1 MPTTQVQGSGNPS
14 FEVDEDGIGWITFD
28 DPNRK
33 LNILDEPVMRR
44 LATVLDSA
52 TSLAEDGSMTALIV
66 RSGKARGFVAGAD
79 VTAIEAVEDPAEGE
93 QASRLGQEIFGK
105 LEALP
110 VPTTAAIHGLCLGG
124 GTELALSC
132 DYRLAS
138 DSPTTGIGLPEVML
152 GILPAWGGTTRLP
165 RLVGLQ
171 AALDLL
177 LSGGRARASKAK
189 RIGLVDE
196 IFPKELFDEK
206 AKAFASDRADGKP
219 PKPRPR
225 GKLVTRLLDG
235 TPPGRAVVLRMA
247 RKQVMKRTGGHYPAP
262 LKILDVVK
270 KGGRVRQAT
279 ALALEADAAG
289 QLIVSSV
296 SKNLI
301 HIFNLNEAAKKGL
314 GALDAEATH
323 VGRLGVLGAGVMGG
337 GIAQL
342 AAYKG
347 IVVRMKDIR
356 HEAISGGLQHA
367 RGLFD
372 KAVQRRRLR
381 RREADQ
387 HMELISGGL
396 DYQSL
401 SGCDLIVEA
410 VVERM
415 DVKRIVLRE
424 TEDAVRA
431 DCIIASNTSSLSID
445 EMSEGLRRPENL
457 AGMHFFNPVHKMPL
471 VEVVRGSRSSDRT
484 VATIYALALELGKV
498 PVVTS
503 DGPGFLVNRVLG
515 PYLNEAGHL
524 LADGA
529 SIEDVDRAATDFG
542 MPMGPLRLVDEVG
555 IDVSSHAGDSLH
567 KALGD
572 RLDPS
577 APLVALADSGRL
589 GKKGGSGFYRYENGA
604 EAGVD
609 QSVYAALKSAVPAE
623 RRTLDQEEIRG
634 RLVLAMINEAAR
646 ALDEGVVA
654 RAADVDLAMI
664 MGTGFPPFLGGLM
677 RFADTIHL
685 KTLLSR
691 LQEMEDLH
699 GQRFTPAPLIARL
712 AAADRSF
719 YDTFGD

>member
-1 MPTTQVQGSGNPS
+1 MPTTQLQGSTNPT

-28 DPNRK
+28 DPVRK
-33 LNILDEPVMRR
+33 LNILDEPIMRR
-44 LATVLDSA
+44 LAGVLDSA
-52 TSLAEDGSMTALIV
+52 TSKAADGSMTALIV
-66 RSGKARGFVAGAD
+66 RSGKDRGFVAGAD
-79 VTAIEAVEDPAEGE
+79 VTAIEAVEDPTEGE

-105 LEALP
+105 LEALS
-110 VPTTAAIHGLCLGG
+110 VPTIAAIHGLCLGG

-138 DSPTTGIGLPEVML
+138 DSPTTAIGLPEVML

-196 IFPKELFDEK
+196 ILPQELFEQN
-206 AKAFASDRADGKP
+206 AKAFALDRADGKAP
-219 PKPRPR
+219 RVRPR
-225 GKLVTRLLDG
+225 GKLLTRLLDG

-270 KGGRVRQAT
+270 RGGQAPK
-279 ALALEADAAG
+279 AVSLGLEAAAAG
-289 QLIVSSV
+289 ELIASSV

-314 GALDAEATH
+314 GPLDAAAVD
-323 VGRLGVLGAGVMGG
+323 VGRLGVIGAGVMGG

-367 RGLFD
+367 SSLFD

-381 RREADQ
+381 RREAAQ

-424 TEDAVRA
+424 TEAAVRA

-457 AGMHFFNPVHKMPL
+457 AGMHFFNPVHRMPL
-471 VEVVRGSRSSDRT
+471 VEVVRGSRSSDRA

-498 PVVTS
+498 PVVTN
-503 DGPGFLVNRVLG
+503 DGPGFLVNRVLS

-524 LADGA
+524 LGDGA
-529 SIEDVDRAATDFG
+529 SIEDVDRAAVEFG
-542 MPMGPLRLVDEVG
+542 MPMGPLRLIDEVG
-555 IDVSSHAGDSLH
+555 IDVSSHAGESLH
-567 KALGD
+567 RALGD

-577 APLVALADSGRL
+577 APIVAIADSGRL
-589 GKKGGSGFYRYENGA
+589 GKKGGTGFYRYENGK
-604 EAGVD
+604 EVGVD
-609 QSVYAALKSAVPAE
+609 QSVYAAMKSGVPSE
-623 RRTLDQEEIRG
+623 RRTLDQKEIRR
-634 RLVLAMINEAAR
+634 RLLLAMINEAAR

-664 MGTGFPPFLGGLM
+664 MGTGFPPFRGGLM

-691 LQEMEDLH
+691 LHEMEDLH
-699 GQRFTPAPLIARL
+699 GQRFTPAPLIVRL
-712 AAADRSF
+712 ASEDRGF
-719 YDTFGD
+719 YDSSGD

>member
-1 MPTTQVQGSGNPS
+1 MPTTQSRGSTNPF
-14 FEVDEDGIGWITFD
+14 FEVDEDGIGWLTFD

-33 LNILDEPVMRR
+33 LNILDEPIMRR
-44 LATVLDSA
+44 LADALDSA
-52 TSLAEDGSMTALIV
+52 TSRAADGSMTALIV
-66 RSGKARGFVAGAD
+66 RSGKDRGFVAGAD

-105 LEALP
+105 LEALS
-110 VPTTAAIHGLCLGG
+110 VPTIAAIHGLCLGG

-138 DSPTTGIGLPEVML
+138 DSPTTAIGLPEVML

-177 LSGGRARASKAK
+177 LSGGRYRARKAK

-196 IFPKELFDEK
+196 IFPQELFNEK
-206 AKAFASDRADGKP
+206 VKAFAADRADGKP
-219 PKPRPR
+219 PQGRPAR
-225 GKLVTRLLDG
+225 KLLTRLLDG

-270 KGGRVRQAT
+270 RGGQAPQ
-279 ALALEADAAG
+279 AVSLGLEAAAAG
-289 QLIVSSV
+289 ELIVSSV

-314 GALDAEATH
+314 GPLDGAATS
-323 VGRLGVLGAGVMGG
+323 VRRLGVLGAGVMGG

-356 HEAISGGLQHA
+356 HEAVSGGLRHA
-367 RGLFD
+367 RDLFE

-396 DYQSL
+396 DYESL

-445 EMSEGLRRPENL
+445 EMSEGLKRPENL

-471 VEVVRGSRSSDRT
+471 VEVIRGSRSSDRA

-498 PVVTS
+498 PVVTA
-503 DGPGFLVNRVLG
+503 DRPGFLVNRVLG

-524 LADGA
+524 MADGA
-529 SIEDVDRAATDFG
+529 SIEDVDRAALEFG

-555 IDVSSHAGDSLH
+555 IDVTSHAGESLH

-577 APLVALADSGRL
+577 APLVALADTGRL
-589 GKKGGSGFYRYENGA
+589 GKKGGAGFYRYENGK

-609 QSVYAALKSAVPAE
+609 QSVYAALKSAVPSE
-623 RRTLDQEEIRG
+623 RRTLDQKEIRG
-634 RLVLAMINEAAR
+634 RLLLAMINEAAR

-664 MGTGFPPFLGGLM
+664 MGTGFPPFRGGLM

-691 LQEMEDLH
+691 LQEMEDVH
-699 GQRFTPAPLIARL
+699 GQRFTPAPLVERL
-712 AAADRSF
+712 AAEDRGF
-719 YDTFGD
+719 YDAFGD

>member
-14 FEVDEDGIGWITFD
+14 FEVDDDGIGWITFN
-28 DPNRK
+28 DPVRK

-44 LATVLDSA
+44 LADVLDSA
-52 TSLAEDGSMTALIV
+52 SVGAADGSMTALIV

-79 VTAIEAVEDPAEGE
+79 VTAIQAVEDPAEGE

-105 LEALP
+105 LEALS
-110 VPTTAAIHGLCLGG
+110 VPTIAAVNGLCLGG

-138 DSPTTGIGLPEVML
+138 DSPTTNIGLPEVML

-196 IFPKELFDEK
+196 IFPRELFDVK
-206 AKAFASDRADGKP
+206 AKAFASDRADGRP
-219 PKPRPR
+219 PRTRPR

-235 TPPGRAVVLRMA
+235 TYPGRAMVLGMA

-270 KGGRVRQAT
+270 KGGRVPQAT
-279 ALALEADAAG
+279 SLDLEARAAG
-289 QLIVSSV
+289 ELIVSSV

-314 GALDAEATH
+314 GPLDAEAIG
-323 VGRLGVLGAGVMGG
+323 VGRLGVIGAGVMGG

-381 RREADQ
+381 RREANQ

-396 DYQSL
+396 DYASL

-424 TEDAVRA
+424 TEDAVRS

-445 EMSEGLRRPENL
+445 EMSEGLERPENL

-471 VEVVRGSRSSDRT
+471 VEVVRGSRSSDRA

-498 PVVTS
+498 PVVTA

-529 SIEDVDRAATDFG
+529 SIEDIDRAATDFG
-542 MPMGPLRLVDEVG
+542 MPMGPLRLLDEVG
-555 IDVSSHAGDSLH
+555 IDVSTHAGESLH

-572 RLDPS
+572 RLAPS
-577 APLVALADSGRL
+577 APLAALADTGRL
-589 GKKGGSGFYRYENGA
+589 GKKGGAGFYRYENDK
-604 EAGVD
+604 EVGVD

-623 RRTLDQEEIRG
+623 RRTLDQKEIRG

-646 ALDEGVVA
+646 ALDESVVA
-654 RAADVDLAMI
+654 KAADVDLAMI
-664 MGTGFPPFLGGLM
+664 MGTGFPPFRGGLM

-685 KTLLSR
+685 RTLLSR
-691 LQEMEDLH
+691 LREMEDLH
-699 GQRFTPAPLIARL
+699 GQRFTPAPLIVRL
-712 AAADRSF
+712 AAEDRSF

>member
-1 MPTTQVQGSGNPS
+1 MPTTQLQGSANPS
-14 FEVDEDGIGWITFD
+14 FEVDENGIGWITFD

-44 LATVLDSA
+44 LADALDSA
-52 TSLAEDGSMTALIV
+52 ASRAADGSMTALIV
-66 RSGKARGFVAGAD
+66 RSGKGRGFVAGAD
-79 VTAIEAVEDPAEGE
+79 ITAIEAVEDPAEGE
-93 QASRLGQEIFGK
+93 QASKLGQEIFGK
-105 LEALP
+105 LEALS
-110 VPTTAAIHGLCLGG
+110 VPTIAAIHGLCLGG

-132 DYRLAS
+132 DFRLAS
-138 DSPTTGIGLPEVML
+138 DSPTTAIGLPEVML

-177 LSGGRARASKAK
+177 LSGGRARAGKAK

-196 IFPKELFDEK
+196 IFPQELFDEK

-219 PKPRPR
+219 PRARPR

-270 KGGRVRQAT
+270 RGGQVPQAV
-279 ALALEADAAG
+279 ALGLEAAAAG
-289 QLIVSSV
+289 ELIVSSV

-314 GALDAEATH
+314 GPLDGAATS
-323 VGRLGVLGAGVMGG
+323 VARLGVLGAGVMGG

-356 HEAISGGLQHA
+356 HEAVSGGLRHA
-367 RGLFD
+367 RDLFE

-445 EMSEGLRRPENL
+445 EMSEGLERPENL

-471 VEVVRGSRSSDRT
+471 VEVVRGSRSSDRA

-498 PVVTS
+498 PVVTA

-529 SIEDVDRAATDFG
+529 SIEDVDRAAVEFG

-555 IDVSSHAGDSLH
+555 IDVTSHAGESLH

-577 APLVALADSGRL
+577 APLVALANSGRL
-589 GKKGGSGFYRYENGA
+589 GKKGGAGFYRYENGK

-609 QSVYAALKSAVPAE
+609 ESVYAALKSAVPSE
-623 RRTLDQEEIRG
+623 RRTLDQKEIRG

-664 MGTGFPPFLGGLM
+664 MGTGFPPFRGGLM

-691 LQEMEDLH
+691 LHEMEDVH
-699 GQRFTPAPLIARL
+699 GERFTPAPLIERL
-712 AAADRSF
+712 AAEDRSF
-719 YDTFGD
+719 YEAFGD